1 MVEGIEV
8 FPVRAR
14 VERFTVGPLVHMDDL
29 LGLSPHLAVARA
41 VAIRTV
47 LAHLG
52 RHLERGR
59 AQVLE
64 FAPVRRTL
72 LGLIGPLLGWLP
84 R

>member
-1 MVEGIEV
+1 MVERIEV
-8 FPVRAR
+8 SPVRAR
-14 VERFTVGPLVHMDDL
+14 VERFAFGPLVHMDDL

-52 RHLERGR
+52 RHLKRGR

-64 FAPVRRTL
+64 FASVRRTL
-72 LGLIGPLLGWLP
+72 LGLIGIPLGRLP